1 VTTSTTLRIFTEP
14 QQGASYADLLRV
26 ARTAESSGYDA
37 FFRSDH
43 FLKMGDVSG
52 LPGPSDAWVTLA
64 GLARE
69 TDSIRLGTL
78 VTSATFRHP
87 GQLAIAVANVDQ
99 MSGGRVEFGLGAGWF
114 DTEHAAYGIPF
125 QPLGERFDRL
135 EDQLEI
141 ITGLWRTPDGER
153 FSFAGK
159 HYQVTDS
166 PALPKPAQ
174 PQGPPVIIG
183 GAGAKRTPALA
194 ARFASEFNIPFRS
207 IDDAIGIF
215 ERVDGACR
223 AIGRDPAGMLRS
235 AAQVLCVGRDEA
247 ELAKRADAIGRD
259 ADELRNNGLAGTVS
273 EVVDRIG
280 TWRERAGVTRFYLQ
294 TLDLTDLDQ
303 IELVAAEVAPQLD

>member
-1 VTTSTTLRIFTEP
+1 MTTSTTLRIFTEP

-43 FLKMGDVSG
+43 FLKMGDASG

-194 ARFASEFNIPFRS
+194 ARFASEFNIPFRG
-207 IDDAIGIF
+207 IDDAISIF
-215 ERVDGACR
+215 ERVDAACR
-223 AIGRDPAGMLRS
+223 AIGRDPAGMRRS

-247 ELAKRADAIGRD
+247 ELAKRAKAIGRD
-259 ADELRNNGLAGTVS
+259 VDDVRRDGFAGTVS

-280 TWRERAGVTRFYLQ
+280 TWRERAGVSRFYLQ
-294 TLDLTDLDQ
+294 TLDLTDLDH

>member
-1 VTTSTTLRIFTEP
+1 MTTSTTLRIFTEP
-14 QQGASYADLLRV
+14 QQGASYDDLLRV

-52 LPGPSDAWVTLA
+52 LPGPSDAWITLA

-69 TDSIRLGTL
+69 TDRIRLGTL

-141 ITGLWRTPDGER
+141 ITGLWRTPEGER

-194 ARFASEFNIPFRS
+194 ARFATEFNIPFRG

-215 ERVDGACR
+215 DNVDAACR
-223 AIGRDPAGMLRS
+223 AIGRAPETMLRS

-247 ELAKRADAIGRD
+247 ELAKRAAAIGRD
-259 ADELRNNGLAGTVS
+259 VDELRHNGLAGTVS

-280 TWRERAGVTRFYLQ
+280 TWRERAGVTRLYLQ
-294 TLDLTDLDQ
+294 TLDLTDLDH